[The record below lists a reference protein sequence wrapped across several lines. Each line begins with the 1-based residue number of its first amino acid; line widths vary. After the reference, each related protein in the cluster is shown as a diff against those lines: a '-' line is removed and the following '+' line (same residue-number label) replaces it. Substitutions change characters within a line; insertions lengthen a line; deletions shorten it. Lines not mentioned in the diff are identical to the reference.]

1 MRRHYAAP
9 AISLLLVLSLTGL
22 AAQSSNMLTWHNDN
36 WRSGANTAEKIL
48 TTTNVTSS
56 LFGKICSAPTDGA
69 VNAQPLIV
77 TGVPF
82 TVSGVST
89 THDVAYVA
97 TENDTLYA
105 FDANNCA
112 LLNSVSMVPMVS
124 GCSAGVTCE
133 QPVDCHYIGGGGCKT
148 VAPTVGILS
157 TPVIDAVAGAGG
169 TTGTLYLV
177 AETQVGAGK
186 KISTWKHRIHALD
199 ITTLA
204 EKTGS
209 PAVIQGS
216 AGTVTFISQRQIQR
230 PGLLLLKNAGPN
242 GDSMVY
248 AAFSLMDGTPAKLGL
263 KPPGWI
269 VGYDATNLSAQP
281 AGLPYVFSSTPNGTG
296 PGGPGGGIWQA
307 GAGLAAGLGSATDPT
322 TYIYVGTGDG
332 TWDAGSGGSDYA
344 DSFIKLTPALQVAG
358 FFTRYNEP
366 MYAAADIDFGSGGVM
381 LVPDKTIP
389 SRPYIS
395 INAGKDGN
403 VYVIDRGAPGGYNG
417 ISNTSVETV
426 AGAYP
431 FISTPAFCNGYLY
444 DAVLGGALKSWRVSA
459 SCNPGPVC
467 ASGVRSTREKFAFG
481 TTPSVSSNG
490 TAAGTGIVWAVASP
504 NQATGGSA
512 AVLYAFDALN
522 LTELYDTTQC
532 ATQDMPGLGVK
543 FTVPAVVN
551 GKVYIGTQ
559 GEMDVYGELPASRSC
574 LFGRELANR
583 N

>member
-1 MRRHYAAP
+1 MR
-9 AISLLLVLSLTGL
+9 L

-48 TTTNVTSS
+48 TTTNVTSA
-56 LFGKICSAPTDGA
+56 LFGKICSAQTDGA

-82 TVSGVST
+82 TVKGVAT

-97 TENDTLYA
+97 TEKDSIYA
-105 FDANNCA
+105 FDANSCA
-112 LLNSVSMVPMVS
+112 LLKSVSMVPVIN
-124 GCSAGVTCE
+124 GCTAGVTFE
-133 QPVDCHYIGGGGCKT
+133 QPVDCHYIGGGGCLT

-157 TPVIDAVAGAGG
+157 TPVIDATSDDNG

-186 KISTWKHRIHALD
+186 NISAWKHRIHALD

-216 AGTVTFISQRQIQR
+216 AGLVTFISQRQIQR

-269 VGYDATNLSAQP
+269 FGYDTTNLNAQP
-281 AGLPYVFSSTPNGTG
+281 SGLPYVFSSTPNGTG
-296 PGGPGGGIWQA
+296 PDGPGGGIWQA

-332 TWDAGSGGSDYA
+332 TWDAGSGGNDYA

-358 FFTRYNEP
+358 FFTRADEP
-366 MYAAADIDFGSGGVM
+366 SYDDADIDFGSGGMM

-389 SRPYIS
+389 SHPYIS

-403 VYVIDRGAPGGYNG
+403 VYVIDRGSPGGYSST
-417 ISNTSVETV
+417 SNTNVETV
-426 AGAYP
+426 AGGYP
-431 FISTPAFCNGYLY
+431 FISTPAFWNGHLY
-444 DAVLGGALKSWRVSA
+444 DAVLGNALKSWHVSA
-459 SCNPGPVC
+459 SCDPGPVC
-467 ASGVRSTREKFAFG
+467 GTGVRSTKEKFAYG
-481 TTPSVSSNG
+481 TTPSVSANG
-490 TAAGTGIVWAVASP
+490 TAAATGIVWAIDSP
-504 NQATGGSA
+504 NQVKGGA
-512 AVLYAFDALN
+512 PAILYAFDALK

-532 ATQDMPGLGVK
+532 GTQDNPGLAVK
-543 FTVPAVVN
+543 FTVPTVVN

-559 GEMDVYGELPASRSC
+559 GEMDVYGELPASRTCTSS
-574 LFGRELANR
+574 RELAKR